1 MAEGIYSDTF
11 FTSIGATA
19 HEQGSQS
26 QLKVFQWL
34 GATGGLHRPDA
45 PTFYLLPSAFVTM
58 NHFEFS

>member
-45 PTFYLLPSAFVTM
+45 PTFYLLPS
-58 NHFEFS
+58 SP